1 MIYTFFNLILILLIG
16 IFAGIEGSITGLG
29 GGAIIS
35 PILTIF
41 LDYPLYLTIGVSLLS
56 TISTSLSSSLTYIK
70 KKIANDNIA
79 ISLLTATT
87 FGAIFGF
94 LLNNYLYT
102 HNLFF
107 IVYIIFGVALLLS
120 SIFLIIKNLRKK
132 YYPSKPDDS
141 TYFFNLF
148 GKYEE
153 NGKIIYYDGVRWVY
167 GWIVMLFAGFVSG
180 LLGIGSGILKVL
192 GMDLIMNLPIKVS
205 TTTSNFMIGITADT
219 SSILYFKAGYID
231 FILLLFLTLGVLI
244 GAWIGTRL
252 LMKLKDNT
260 VRFIFIIF
268 VSYSGAKLLLEGLNI
283 NNILYSLLIAFIVSL
298 ISFIL
303 LKKVKFK
310 EKEEEKLNFEKYIKE
325 NDVFINKMY
334 KFQKIAFIVLFI
346 LNISAIIY
354 YLLTEN
360 TLLSY
365 IYYFILISVPFIEV
379 LMELKKYINEKNTL
393 YVALSTII
401 LINLI
406 IGMLILPFLIL

>member
-1 MIYTFFNLILILLIG
+1 L
-16 IFAGIEGSITGLG
+16 SC
-29 GGAIIS
+29 II
-35 PILTIF
+35 
-41 LDYPLYLTIGVSLLS
+41 
-56 TISTSLSSSLTYIK
+56 
-70 KKIANDNIA
+70 
-79 ISLLTATT
+79 
-87 FGAIFGF
+87 
-94 LLNNYLYT
+94 
-102 HNLFF
+102 
-107 IVYIIFGVALLLS
+107 II

-153 NGKIIYYDGVRWVY
+153 NGKIIYYDGVKWVY

>member
-1 MIYTFFNLILILLIG
+1 MLIIVIG
-16 IFAGIEGSITGLG
+16 IFAGIIGSITGLG

-41 LDYPLYLTIGVSLLS
+41 LDYPLYLTIGISLLS

-70 KKIANDNIA
+70 KKIVNDNIA

-102 HNLFF
+102 HNLFS
-107 IVYIIFGVALLLS
+107 IVYIIFGVVLLSS
-120 SIFLIIKNLRKK
+120 SIFLIIKNLRKR
-132 YYPSKPDDS
+132 YYPSKPDES

-231 FILLLFLTLGVLI
+231 FILLPFITLGVLI
-244 GAWIGTRL
+244 GSMIGTRL
-252 LMKLKDNT
+252 LMKLKDNII
-260 VRFIFIIF
+260 RFIFIIF
-268 VSYSGAKLLLEGLNI
+268 ISYLGARLLLEGLNI

-303 LKKVKFK
+303 LKKVKFR
-310 EKEEEKLNFEKYIKE
+310 EKEEEEKINFEKYIKE
-325 NDVFINKMY
+325 DDAFINKMH
-334 KFQKIAFIVLFI
+334 KFQKIVFILLFI
-346 LNISAIIY
+346 LNILAIIY

-360 TLLSY
+360 ILLSY

-379 LMELKKYINEKNTL
+379 LMELKKYLNEKNTL
-393 YVALSTII
+393 YIALSTII
-401 LINLI
+401 TINLI
-406 IGMLILPFLIL
+406 IGMFVLPFLIL

>member
-1 MIYTFFNLILILLIG
+1 MIYTFFNLMLILIIG

-41 LDYPLYLTIGVSLLS
+41 LNYPLYLTIGVSLLS

>member
-325 NDVFINKMY
+325 NDIFINKMY